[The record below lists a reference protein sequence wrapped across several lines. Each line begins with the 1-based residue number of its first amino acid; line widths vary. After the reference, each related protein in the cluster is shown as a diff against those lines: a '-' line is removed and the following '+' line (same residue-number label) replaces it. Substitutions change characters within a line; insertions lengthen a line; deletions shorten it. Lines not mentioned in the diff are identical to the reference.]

1 MNVIKLI
8 TIAVVFAV
16 LVPCCRPQC
25 NGKTHGTRDDVLE
38 IRPTDG
44 LGSLLDKDYYVK
56 EFVDLQSKVNRASW
70 FGVDPKYPDPRYP
83 LIAKNVPYGRY
94 RIVLQSKSG
103 SDVFGRVFDYC
114 GKYGKYET
122 VEVPNHF
129 ARVHIVLLNETLNSV
144 EADDPRRINVTQF
157 SDIHDGTEM
166 ASLFKGAVADH
177 VPYGHYDLS
186 FLANLGG
193 ADRHVD
199 VLQPD
204 VWVFSGSILFPYGAF
219 PASLGPQNIVRG
231 ELRNIPANERPVFP
245 TMSGVNIPYTINSA
259 VTDTGGGNG
268 TFSFVGGNPPDVF
281 MLYTIGKSGIL
292 DAREFKTPRDSEII
306 IDLAHPNPPKIEVP

>member
-1 MNVIKLI
+1 MKIIKLI
-8 TIAVVFAV
+8 AVAV
-16 LVPCCRPQC
+16 ILLVSVPCCRPQC

-44 LGSLLDKDYYVK
+44 LGSVLDQGYYVK
-56 EFVDLQSKVNRASW
+56 EFVDLQTNTDLAGW
-70 FGVDPKYPDPRYP
+70 FGVDPKYPDPRFP

-94 RIVLQSKSG
+94 RIKLQSKSG

-129 ARVHIVLLNETLNSV
+129 ARVHIVHLNETLNSV
-144 EADDPRRINVTQF
+144 EATDLREIEVTQF
-157 SDIHDGTEM
+157 SEIHDGTEM
-166 ASLFKGAVADH
+166 ASLFKGAVADQI
-177 VPYGHYDLS
+177 PYGHYDLEFS
-186 FLANLGG
+186 VPLDSAS
-193 ADRHVD
+193 RHVD

-219 PASLGPQNIVRG
+219 PVTLGPQNLVHG
-231 ELRNIPANERPVFP
+231 ELRNIPTKERPVFM
-245 TMSGVNIPYTINSA
+245 TMSGVNIPYIINSA

-268 TFSFVGGNPPDVF
+268 TFSFVGGNPRDVF
-281 MLYTIGKSGIL
+281 MVYTIGKSGIL
-292 DAREFKTPRDSEII
+292 DAREIKTPRESKIV
-306 IDLAHPNPPKIEVP
+306 IDLAHPSPPKIDAP